1 MHLSACA
8 AGPAQRPSSSPVRK
22 VSRSEHTP
30 LASMQGPDFSLRS
43 ADVTAANVSVWQGLG
58 AALEGGREQGRVSL
72 RVQKAVQLRQRRLWL
87 LQLLEA
93 PALLLPQHGALQQ
106 RLSSQQHL
114 RCHTPDD
121 VGSAVKGLIASAGL
135 HAC

>member
-1 MHLSACA
+1 
-8 AGPAQRPSSSPVRK
+8 
-22 VSRSEHTP
+22 
-30 LASMQGPDFSLRS
+30 MQGPDFSLRS
-43 ADVTAANVSVWQGLG
+43 TDVTAANVSVWQGPG

-87 LQLLEA
+87 LQLLKAPALLLEGHGW

-121 VGSAVKGLIASAGL
+121 VGSAVKGLIASACL